1 MESIS
6 ARSAP
11 VAISTDPASDLEQ
24 LISRLSPDKVF
35 VLTDKNTEHFCLAM
49 IAGFSGV
56 TEDRTL
62 TIEAGDDH
70 KNLDALSAVWQFLSD
85 GGATRH
91 SLLINLGG
99 GMVCDLGGFAAAT
112 YKRGISFVNL
122 PTTLLSM
129 VDASVG
135 GKTGINFNGFKNE
148 IGSFCI
154 ADMVLLHTPF
164 LNTLDR
170 ENLLSG
176 YAEMIKH
183 ALIDKPETLER
194 LLDIDPGQ
202 ISAEYL
208 ATLVADSVLVKDRY
222 VAEDPRE
229 SGMRKALNLGH
240 TIGHAFESLA
250 MKKGRQVLHGYA
262 VAWGLAAELDLAVQ
276 KQGFPRDLSDRVK
289 AYIRALYGEHGF
301 TSDDF
306 ESLYDMMKHDK
317 KNRGDRINFTLL
329 SKVGKPEIDVDC
341 SREEIEGAVISSQ

>member
-1 MESIS
+1 MEPIS

-24 LISRLSPDKVF
+24 LAGRLSPDKVF
-35 VLTDKNTEHFCLAM
+35 VLTDKNTAHFCLSL
-49 IAGFSGV
+49 ISGFSGV

-70 KNLDALSAVWQFLSD
+70 KNLESLAEVWKFLSD
-85 GGATRH
+85 GGASRH

-208 ATLVADSVLVKDRY
+208 AALVADSVLVKDYY

-250 MKKGRQVLHGYA
+250 MKQGRPVLHGYA
-262 VAWGLAAELDLAVQ
+262 VAWGLAAELELAVF
-276 KQGFPRDLSDRVK
+276 KQGFPKDLKDQVK
-289 AYIRALYGEHGF
+289 SYILELYGKHGF

-317 KNRGDRINFTLL
+317 KNRGARINFTLL

-341 SREEIEGAVISSQ
+341 TREEIRSPL

>member
-1 MESIS
+1 MEPIS
-6 ARSAP
+6 TRSAS
-11 VAISTDPASDLEQ
+11 VAISADPVSDLEQ
-24 LISRLSPDKVF
+24 LIDRLSPDKVF
-35 VLTDKNTEHFCLAM
+35 VLTDKNSEHFCLSL
-49 IAGFSGV
+49 IAGFSGFK
-56 TEDRTL
+56 EERTL
-62 TIEAGDDH
+62 IIEAGDDH
-70 KNLDALSAVWQFLSD
+70 KKLNALSDVWQFLSD
-85 GGATRH
+85 GGASRH

-99 GMVCDLGGFAAAT
+99 GMICDLGGFAAST
-112 YKRGISFVNL
+112 YKRGISFINL

-148 IGSFCI
+148 IGSFCS
-154 ADMVLLHTPF
+154 ADMVLIHTPF
-164 LNTLDR
+164 LDSLDR

-194 LLDIDPGQ
+194 LLEIDPGQ

-208 ATLVADSVLVKDRY
+208 AALVADSVLVKDRY

-229 SGMRKALNLGH
+229 SGIRKALNLGH

-250 MKKGRQVLHGYA
+250 MKKGHPVLHGYA
-262 VAWGLAAELDLAVQ
+262 VAWGIADELDLSVLRQ
-276 KQGFPRDLSDRVK
+276 EFPKEITDRVK
-289 AYIRALYGEHGF
+289 AYIRALYGDHGF
-301 TSDDF
+301 TFDDF
-306 ESLYDMMKHDK
+306 EALYDMMKHDK

-341 SREEIEGAVISSQ
+341 RKEEIERVCC